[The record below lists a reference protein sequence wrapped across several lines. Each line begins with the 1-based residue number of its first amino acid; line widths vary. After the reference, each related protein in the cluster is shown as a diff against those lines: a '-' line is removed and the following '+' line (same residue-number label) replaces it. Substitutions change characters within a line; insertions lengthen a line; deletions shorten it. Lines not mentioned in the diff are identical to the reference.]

1 MSRSILKKCGG
12 RSRTLTG
19 NGGFSAG
26 VLLIC
31 ALLTGALIV
40 LPAESVLAEPT
51 YYEGTTRASVEDHA
65 DILSDS
71 EESALLEQAGSLS
84 ADTGFEIRVVTT
96 DDAYGMQTY
105 EFAENYFEA
114 LSEDYEG
121 ACYVLDLDNRE
132 YYVATY
138 GDMRY
143 ILTDDRID
151 TLVWNAGDEA
161 RSGDWAGTLSSMLS
175 DTAYFCGQGVQSGT
189 ALYDEETGEY
199 TAYELPKS
207 ISPMEALLS
216 AIFGGLGF
224 LTVFSSTKA
233 RYKMKGPQPDDYSAK
248 DNVSLELRRKQDTLV
263 NRHVSQRRIPRNNG
277 GGHGGH
283 GGHGEH
289 GGGFSHVSSVHHTS
303 GGHSAGGGGGHF

>member
-1 MSRSILKKCGG
+1 MSKSILNKC
-12 RSRTLTG
+12 
-19 NGGFSAG
+19 G
-26 VLLIC
+26 VLLTGT
-31 ALLTGALIV
+31 LLL
-40 LPAESVLAEPT
+40 LPAGCAFAAPT
-51 YYEGTTRASVEDHA
+51 YYEGTSRASVEDHA
-65 DILSDS
+65 GILSDS
-71 EESALLEQAGSLS
+71 EEASLLQQAGSLS

-105 EFAENYFEA
+105 EFAEQYFEA

-138 GDMRY
+138 GEMRY
-143 ILTDDRID
+143 ILNDDRID

-161 RSGDWAGTLSSMLS
+161 RSGDWAGTLSSMLY
-175 DTAYFCGQGVQSGT
+175 DTASFCAAGVESGT
-189 ALYDEETGEY
+189 ALYDVETGEL
-199 TAYELPKS
+199 TAYEVPKS
-207 ISPMEALLS
+207 ISPMEALFS

-248 DNVSLELRRKQDTLV
+248 DNVSLELRRKQDMLV
-263 NRHVSQRRIPRNNG
+263 DRHVSQRRIPRNNG

-283 GGHGEH
+283 GGHGG
-289 GGGFSHVSSVHHTS
+289 GGGFSHISTVHHTS